1 MRYFPM
7 FLDMAGRTALLA
19 GGGEQIAQKAR
30 LLKRTDAR
38 LFIMSEDL
46 IPELAALVDAGR
58 ADHIAADLDEAAIAD
73 AAYVFIATE
82 DDDLDLEIADHAR
95 AAGALVNMVDRP
107 AECDMITP
115 ALVDRDPVVVAI
127 GTEGAAGLGECLKS
141 NSSVRTLDLSGKC
154 GVCVCVLYVWCEGVL
169 RCVYR

>member
-7 FLDMAGRTALLA
+7 FLDMAERTALLA

-30 LLKRTDAR
+30 LLKRTEAR
-38 LFIMSEDL
+38 LVIMSEDL
-46 IPELAALVDAGR
+46 IPELAALVEAGR
-58 ADHIAADLDEAAIAD
+58 ATHIATDLDAAAIAD
-73 AAYVFIATE
+73 AAYAFIATE
-82 DDDLDLEIADHAR
+82 DEELDLEIADHAR

-127 GTEGAAGLGECLKS
+127 GTEGAAVHTAGDDRGRSAHPFDRRRSLADAERVGVVADLGA
-141 NSSVRTLDLSGKC
+141 G
-154 GVCVCVLYVWCEGVL
+154 GV
-169 RCVYR
+169 